1 MNQPSLKMSLSSI
14 QTLKQNLLCHKPTTN
29 TWLNDEDKLLFTFV
43 RTNGIDKWEKCSLL
57 FNNKT
62 SSMCKERY
70 YTLAKRKILL
80 CKKCQN
86 IIKERIK
93 KKMLQKYYQLKFN
106 QLKFNQLFNQTILEN
121 DENIILS

>member
-14 QTLKQNLLCHKPTTN
+14 QTLKQNLLCHKPTTS

-43 RTNGIDKWEKCSLL
+43 RTNGIDKWDKCSLL

-62 SSMCKERY
+62 PSMCKERY

-93 KKMLQKYYQLKFN
+93 KKMLQKYYQL
-106 QLKFNQLFNQTILEN
+106 QYR
-121 DENIILS
+121 DNICFFRLLYCKD